1 MCGRFTQTKTREEV
15 LEHLAEIELP
25 PLFHGRYNVAPT
37 QKVTVI
43 RQQAPQSVEECTW
56 GFENPRSAAVVI
68 NARSETLPERP
79 MFKHLIH
86 SNRCI
91 IPADGFYEW
100 KDKQP
105 YYFQTLEKQLFG
117 FAGLWQKGRC
127 VIITRAADRNMQGIH
142 DRMPIILPPS
152 QWREWL
158 LIPKDGRNPVA
169 ITGFNIPEN
178 TEPLFTRPVS
188 RRVNKVANDDAA
200 CLTTG
205 EVQTDLSLF
214 PDEE

>member
-37 QKVTVI
+37 QKVAVI
-43 RQQAPQSVEECTW
+43 RQQAPQSVEECMW
-56 GFENPRSAAVVI
+56 GFKNPRSAAVVI

-79 MFKHLIH
+79 MFRNLIY

-100 KDKQP
+100 KGKQP
-105 YYFQTLEKQLFG
+105 YYFQTLGKRLFG
-117 FAGLWQKGRC
+117 FAGLWHNGRC

-152 QWREWL
+152 QWRAWL
-158 LIPKDGRNPVA
+158 LIPKAGRSPVA
-169 ITGFNIPEN
+169 ITGFNIPKN
-178 TEPLFTRPVS
+178 PEPLFTRPVS
-188 RRVNKVANDDAA
+188 RRVNKVANDDPS